1 MAAGGRCRVPLLG
14 ALMELLVHNTLFDF
28 KKKLIGW
35 LKKFSM
41 HHCIVEALTGW
52 LSAVLLP

>member
-1 MAAGGRCRVPLLG
+1 
-14 ALMELLVHNTLFDF
+14 MELLVHNTLFDF